1 MRNLLNVKQTHHQRG
16 PLIYDVSLVRAL
28 WVTIF
33 GIHSLLYY
41 FILTIEA
48 YADKNHIDSVVV
60 FPHKI
65 KKGAGKQN

>member
-1 MRNLLNVKQTHHQRG
+1 M
-16 PLIYDVSLVRAL
+16 IYDVTLVRAL

-41 FILTIEA
+41 FLLTIEA